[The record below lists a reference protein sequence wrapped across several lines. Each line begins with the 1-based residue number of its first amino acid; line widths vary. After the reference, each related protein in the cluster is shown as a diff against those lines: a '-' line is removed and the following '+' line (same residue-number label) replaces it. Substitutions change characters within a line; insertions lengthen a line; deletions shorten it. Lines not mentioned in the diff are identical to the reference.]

1 MTEPSHSSFNI
12 SPHNNAPDSGAL
24 DVLVTCPK
32 GIEALLADE
41 MTTLGATPVKT
52 TVAGVYATASHADA
66 YRLCL
71 WSRLANRVI
80 VQLSRNAMIET
91 PEQIRAAASRLD
103 WAQHLSEGA
112 TLAVDFHGRSE
123 HIRHT
128 LFGAQTV
135 KDGIV
140 ESLGRAG
147 RERPRVDNK
156 APDVQIYAHL
166 HRRNLTLGIDLAGES
181 LHRRGYRR
189 DVGHAPL
196 KENLAAAL
204 LVRAGWP
211 ERAKAGEPLVDP
223 LCGAGTLL
231 IEAALMAADQAPG
244 LHRRRFGFHGWAQF
258 RPAAW
263 QELAREARARASI
276 GRKLCKS
283 AFYGFDQSPA
293 ALAAARAN
301 AMRAGIPALLT
312 LKGEGV
318 AALDSTSVEAKGP
331 GLVITNPP
339 YGERLGELPELV
351 SLYATIGEQA
361 KALFPGWTLALF
373 TGNPDLGHRL
383 GLRAHRQYALKNGP
397 LDAKL
402 LLMAIDQADRDE
414 RQAPEA
420 QKAAGK
426 GESGPKSAAPVAENA
441 QMFANRLRKNRRRLK
456 KWLKQ
461 SGERCYRLYDAD
473 MPEYALAVDVYG
485 DRVHVQEY
493 APPRTVNPAQAQK
506 RLFDAL
512 ETLPRVLAVSPQHI
526 YVKRRERQAGK
537 AQYEKR
543 AASGERFEVAEGRAR
558 LWVNLRDYL
567 DTGLFLDHRPVRR
580 MLGEMATGKR
590 FLNLFCYTASAT
602 VHAAL
607 GGAAES
613 VSVDMSNTYL
623 DWARD
628 NFALNGLDR
637 ARHRTIRADCIEWLE
652 TAGTEFDLIFMDP
665 PTFSNSKKMRS
676 SLDVQRD
683 HARLIA
689 LAMARLAPGGTLV
702 FSNNQRRFK
711 LDEAVSERYAVDDIS
726 GRTFDPDFARS
737 TGLHHVFLVRHAAGE
752 KATDDKEESWA

>member
-1 MTEPSHSSFNI
+1 MTEPSHSSRNT
-12 SPHNNAPDSGAL
+12 NAPIPGAL
-24 DVLVTCPK
+24 DILVTCPK

-41 MTTLGATPVKT
+41 MARLGATPVKT

-80 VQLSRNAMIET
+80 VQLSRDTLIET
-91 PEQIRAAASRLD
+91 PEQIRAAAARLS
-103 WAQHLSEGA
+103 WAQHLDEDA

-140 ESLGRAG
+140 EALGRAG
-147 RERPRVDNK
+147 RARPVVDNK
-156 APDVQIYAHL
+156 TPDVQIYAHL
-166 HRRNLTLGIDLAGES
+166 HRQNLTLGIDLAGES

-211 ERAKAGEPLVDP
+211 ERARAGEPLVDP

-244 LHRRRFGFHGWAQF
+244 IHRQRFGFHGWAQF
-258 RPAAW
+258 RPAEW
-263 QELAREARARASI
+263 QELVREARARASI
-276 GRKLCKS
+276 GRKRCKS

-293 ALAAARAN
+293 ALAAAKAN
-301 AMRAGIPALLT
+301 AMRAGIPALLN

-331 GLVITNPP
+331 GLIITNPP

-351 SLYATIGEQA
+351 NLYATIGEQA

-402 LLMAIDQADRDE
+402 LLMAIGQADKDAK
-414 RQAPEA
+414 QAPEA
-420 QKAAGK
+420 QKAAGREE
-426 GESGPKSAAPVAENA
+426 GQPESAAPAADNA

-473 MPEYALAVDVYG
+473 MPEYALAVDIYG

-512 ETLPRVLAVSPQHI
+512 EVLPRELGVAPGHI

-543 AASGERFEVAEGRAR
+543 AASGERFEVAEGPAR

-580 MLGEMATGKR
+580 MLGEMASGKR
-590 FLNLFCYTASAT
+590 FLNLFSYTASAT

-607 GGAAES
+607 GGASES

-628 NFALNGLDR
+628 NFALNGLDS
-637 ARHRTIRADCIEWLE
+637 ARHRVMRDDCIEWLE
-652 TAGTEFDLIFMDP
+652 TAGTEFDLIFLDP
-665 PTFSNSKKMRS
+665 PTFSNSKKMRAS
-676 SLDVQRD
+676 FDVQRD
-683 HARLIA
+683 HARLIE

-711 LDEAVSERYAVDDIS
+711 LDEALIERYAVENIS
-726 GRTFDPDFARS
+726 AQTFDPDFTRS
-737 TGLHHVFLVRHAAGE
+737 TGLHHVFRVRHAADGE
-752 KATDDKEESWA
+752 AAGGKEGSGA